1 MADAVV
7 GCDNWTAVSPEKP
20 RSTAT
25 GPRSGRI
32 SCTKFDGNPETLL
45 LGGTFRR
52 AGETSNATALE
63 NFGDLTLVA
72 CEVADGGNKMVEAI
86 NTANAVAKIGDLLIR
101 IFSSP
106 E

>member
-1 MADAVV
+1 
-7 GCDNWTAVSPEKP
+7 
-20 RSTAT
+20 
-25 GPRSGRI
+25 
-32 SCTKFDGNPETLL
+32 
-45 LGGTFRR
+45 
-52 AGETSNATALE
+52 LE